1 VSTLQQQD
9 RRALTASVARRVVG
23 DTPRQLKLLTAGLA
37 VLALLLGLGYA
48 LALRVDSA
56 GFADLRSRTTE
67 VSATSDLYYALNDMD
82 AQAANALLVGY
93 HPADPSMVP
102 AAVNAAASASAY
114 EKDRSAAD
122 ADLER
127 VAQNP
132 RLTTQAE
139 KLLDDLGSYEALIA
153 QAFYAD
159 QAGHDEQPAAP
170 PAAALSAY
178 TSASS
183 LLHATLLP
191 TSLQIADSDSAAV
204 DGSYSGEHG
213 AITLYG
219 YAILGLALLSAAA
232 LLLGNRHLARR
243 FRRRVSWLAVGAV
256 VALVL
261 GAIGVSTQLSAAQ
274 HLHYAKQE
282 AYDSINALTRAKAVS
297 DDANADES
305 RWLLESRAAGLQ
317 TTFFQKVT
325 EVAGAPGVSADDA
338 AADPQS
344 YYSALSTAVGAV
356 RLDTAVDSVS
366 GVTISGYLG
375 TELRN
380 ITFPGEAQAAYDA
393 TRAFNT
399 YVQDDATIRSD
410 AERGDLVAAVAF
422 DIGTQPGQSNYAF
435 NQYMSKLGAVI
446 QINDAAFASGIS
458 AGLSDSDAA
467 TWSTLVVGEL
477 LLLLFIAQAGYLR
490 LREYR

>member
-1 VSTLQQQD
+1 M
-9 RRALTASVARRVVG
+9 ARRVVG
-23 DTPRQLKLLTAGLA
+23 DTPRQLKLLTAVLA
-37 VLALLLGLGYA
+37 VLGLLLGLGYA
-48 LALRVDSA
+48 LALRVDST

-67 VSATSDLYYALNDMD
+67 VSATSDLYFELNDMD

-102 AAVNAAASASAY
+102 ASVSATASASVY
-114 EKDRSAAD
+114 EQDRSAAD

-127 VAQNP
+127 IAQNP
-132 RLTTQAE
+132 RLTTQARE
-139 KLLDDLGSYEALIA
+139 LLDNLGSYEALIA

-159 QAGHDEQPAAP
+159 QAPLKELPAAP

-178 TSASS
+178 TTASS
-183 LLHATLLP
+183 LLHVTLLP
-191 TSLQIADSDSAAV
+191 ISLQIADADSAAV
-204 DGSYSGEHG
+204 DSSYSGEHST
-213 AITLYG
+213 ITLYG
-219 YAILGLALLSAAA
+219 YAVLGLALLIAAA
-232 LLLGNRHLARR
+232 LYLSNRHLARR
-243 FRRRVSWLAVGAV
+243 FRRRLSWLAAGAV
-256 VALVL
+256 VSLAL
-261 GAIGVSTQLSAAQ
+261 GAVGVSTQLSAAQ

-305 RWLLESRAAGLQ
+305 RWLLENRSAALQ
-317 TTFFQKVT
+317 TTFFQKIT
-325 EVAGAPGVSADDA
+325 KVAGAPGVSADNA
-338 AADPQS
+338 AGDPQS
-344 YYSALSTAVGAV
+344 YYSALSTAVGAL
-356 RLDTAVDSVS
+356 RLDTSADSVS
-366 GVTISGYLG
+366 GVTISGDLG

-399 YVQDDATIRSD
+399 YIQDDATIRSD
-410 AERGDLVAAVAF
+410 AGRGDLAAAVAF

-435 NQYMSKLGAVI
+435 NQYTSKLGTVI
-446 QINDAAFASGIS
+446 EINDAAFASGIS
-458 AGLSDSDAA
+458 AGLADADVA
-467 TWSTLVVGEL
+467 TWSTLIIGEL